1 MMILLTFS
9 VSTLREKVGLCT
21 PYLFGYNTGSRAKV
35 PQLWDLFDS
44 KECKQT
50 SCYGCIDF
58 MVRLMVNSTVYVH
71 VCQGSRN
78 ILGTDHDMWPGL
90 ESMVAI
96 SVPSTL
102 GLAML
107 NRNVDFWSGH
117 FPAKRPSTYTGKV
130 VLLTACSATLLLC
143 SLGTFVST
151 PLCLA
156 TSYTSWPVL
165 WSHLGKLS
173 K

>member
-1 MMILLTFS
+1 MILLTFS

-50 SCYGCIDF
+50 SCYGCNDF

-78 ILGTDHDMWPGL
+78 ILGTDHDIVYH
-90 ESMVAI
+90 VARI
-96 SVPSTL
+96 GEHGRHFST
-102 GLAML
+102 
-107 NRNVDFWSGH
+107 
-117 FPAKRPSTYTGKV
+117 KYTGV
-130 VLLTACSATLLLC
+130 WTCA
-143 SLGTFVST
+143 
-151 PLCLA
+151 
-156 TSYTSWPVL
+156 YTMYW
-165 WSHLGKLS
+165 
-173 K
+173 